1 MHANSNSSYVSL
13 SQLRHYITKMP
24 TPAFGFSVGDFVAG
38 IKLVKDLIDS
48 LDEAVGARPIY
59 RRLTAELR
67 SLERALTEVKNLQVH
82 ASQACQKV
90 ALEQAASQCQDC
102 IETFLRAN
110 TKFQATL
117 GVQSTASRWRANLHK
132 FQWAVCKQ
140 NAVDK
145 FRAEITGHVLTI
157 NTLLATIQL

>member
-1 MHANSNSSYVSL
+1 
-13 SQLRHYITKMP
+13 MP

-48 LDEAVGARPIY
+48 LDEAAGAGPVY
-59 RRLTAELR
+59 QRLIAELR
-67 SLERALTEVKNLQVH
+67 SLERALTDVNNLRVH
-82 ASQACQKV
+82 TSQACQKV
-90 ALEQAASQCQDC
+90 ALDQAASQCQDC
-102 IETFLRAN
+102 IETFLREN

-140 NAVDK
+140 DAVNK
-145 FRAEITGHVLTI
+145 FKAEISGHVLTI